1 MKISTNED
9 FAGDCVKSSR
19 KISGNKPSIEELVSL
34 LRQLSKMLEVANSQN
49 TELSNAVGKLA
60 NILSRYKDKPIDD
73 VLGSLTIAKRTR
85 TVKRSPKVKI
95 SESEAKSLTL
105 EQIERLLESE
115 EIGKSDLITIAVLR
129 FGMSKAELMK
139 TKKTSIVDEIET
151 AISNLRTIEIIGK
164 QASGEK

>member
-9 FAGDCVKSSR
+9 SAGDCVKNSI
-19 KISGNKPSIEELVSL
+19 KILGNKPSIEELISL

-49 TELSNAVGKLA
+49 PELSNAVGKLA
-60 NILSRYKDKPIDD
+60 NILSRYKDKSIDD
-73 VLGSLTIAKRTR
+73 VLDSLTIAKRTR
-85 TVKRSPKVKI
+85 TVKRLPKVKI

-115 EIGKSDLITIAVLR
+115 EIGKSDLIAIAVLR
-129 FGMSKAELMK
+129 FGMSKAELTK
-139 TKKTSIVDEIET
+139 TKKTSIVDEIKT